1 MAKQVALMLLALLF
15 LATPAWAAP
24 PGQLSALESW
34 RLLQGRADVLILD
47 VRTPQEYRE
56 AHLAGSLLIPIDQ
69 VAQRLGEIPRERPI
83 LVYCAVGS
91 RSSQVA
97 NYLGRLGYPEVYN
110 LRGGIW
116 SWQSR
121 RLPVSRGAP

>member
-1 MAKQVALMLLALLF
+1 MLKKIVRMVVPLVF
-15 LATPAWAAP
+15 LATLAWAAP
-24 PGQLSALESW
+24 PAQLSALESW
-34 RLLQGRADVLILD
+34 RLLEGRADVLILD

-56 AHLAGSLLIPIDQ
+56 AHLAGALLIPIDQ
-69 VAQRLGEIPRERPI
+69 VAQRLWEIPRERPI

-110 LRGGIW
+110 MRGGIW

-121 RLPVSRGAP
+121 GLPVNQGAP